1 MVWLCSTV
9 VANALRALA
18 NGFNQ
23 DFEPVQ
29 PCPCNGQQG
38 TRTTSELNE
47 FGLVAQH
54 PRGKSI
60 AKTTYT
66 PKMVWLYS
74 TVVANA
80 LTALANGFNQ
90 DFEPVSC
97 NGQQGTRTASE
108 LNEFGLVAQHP
119 RGKSIAKTTYTPK
132 MVWLYSTVVANALT
146 ALANG
151 FNQDFEPVSCNG
163 QQGTRTASELN
174 EFGLA
179 AQHRRGKSIAK
190 TTYITKNGP
199 VEQTEATKE
208 DFGRVV
214 QELYYGDNLLVFT
227 TIMPRNRTPQPL
239 IFHYKLL
246 LTVFFSE

>member
-23 DFEPVQ
+23 DFEPIQ

-38 TRTTSELNE
+38 TRTT
-47 FGLVAQH
+47 
-54 PRGKSI
+54 
-60 AKTTYT
+60 
-66 PKMVWLYS
+66 
-74 TVVANA
+74 
-80 LTALANGFNQ
+80 
-90 DFEPVSC
+90 
-97 NGQQGTRTASE
+97 SE

-214 QELYYGDNLLVFT
+214 YELYYGDNLLVFT

-246 LTVFFSE
+246 LTVFFFE